1 MDKEWGAVQRV
12 AGILPLRLRRE
23 VLERPEGELTRI
35 EEVRLRLGQ
44 PMSLVLPEGEVFL
57 DLEPVTAQELDQL
70 LELASR
76 SSVHAVM
83 DQLRQGYL
91 TLEGG
96 HRVGLCGTV
105 ALRNGEIHSLRRPS
119 SASIRLARQV
129 PGACRELLPQLCPG
143 GRFQSALVLAP
154 PGLGKTTLL
163 RDLIRAV
170 SSGEGCQGLR
180 VGLADERGEVAA
192 LREGLAQLAVG
203 PRTDVVEG
211 CSKSQGLLLLL
222 RAMNPQVLAVDEITA
237 PEDVDALVQAA
248 GCGAELLATAHGGSV
263 EDLSRRPV
271 YRRLLSEKIFHHLVT
286 IRRINGIRRYT
297 VEEIP

>member
-1 MDKEWGAVQRV
+1 MDKGCDVLQRV
-12 AGILPLRLRRE
+12 TGVLPPRLRRE
-23 VLERPEGELTRI
+23 MLALPEEQRGQVEEL
-35 EEVRLRLGQ
+35 RLRLGQ
-44 PMSLVLPEGEVFL
+44 PISLVLPEGERFL
-57 DLEPVTAQELDQL
+57 EVEPVTAQELDQL

-83 DQLRQGYL
+83 DQIRQGYL

-105 ALRNGEIHSLRRPS
+105 ALREGEIHTLRRLS

-129 PGACRELLPQLCPG
+129 PGACRELLGTLCPG
-143 GRFQSALVLAP
+143 GRFRSTLVLAP

-170 SSGEGCQGLR
+170 SSGEGGQALR

-192 LREGLAQLAVG
+192 LREGLPQLEVG

-211 CSKSQGLLLLL
+211 CAKSQGLLLLL

-248 GCGAELLATAHGGSV
+248 GCGAELLATAHGSSV
-263 EDLSRRPV
+263 DDLSRRPV
-271 YRRLLSEKIFHHLVT
+271 YRRLLSEKIFHDLVT

-297 VEEIP
+297 VEEIA